1 MGFRE
6 KLGKEMLLFDGAM
19 GTQLQ
24 AHGLQAGELPEVW
37 NLTHAEVVRGIHR
50 AYAHAGCDILK
61 ANTFGANALKF
72 EGTPYTVSE
81 IVRAAVENARA
92 AAAQTDREIFVAL
105 DLGPTGKLLK
115 PYGELEFSKAY
126 ELYKEQILAAKEN
139 VDLILI
145 ETMGDLYEIK
155 AAVLAAKENSDLP
168 VVVTMI
174 FDEQGKLLTGADIET
189 ALFTLEGLGV
199 DMIGFNCGLGPVQ
212 MLPFVRKL
220 GEIGSTPIAV
230 NPNAGLPECIDG
242 VTSYNVSPAE
252 FADALSEIAH
262 CDGVWAVGGCC
273 GTTPAHLDAA
283 VRACKEIT
291 PKAIKPKYFTAVTS
305 YGRTVYM
312 GERPILIGERINPT
326 GKKRLKAALVE
337 GDEGYIFSEA
347 VAQADGGA
355 HVLDV
360 NVGLPEID
368 EPAVLERTVQGLQGI
383 TDLPLQIDTSDPA
396 AMERALRIY
405 NGKPLINSV
414 NGKQESMD
422 AVFPLAKK
430 YGGVVVCLTLDEH
443 GIPDSAEGRI
453 KIAEKIIKTAESYGI
468 SKKDLIVDTLAMT
481 VSTGA
486 DNAKITLEALRYIR
500 HTLGVHTVLGV
511 SNISFGLPKRDSINA
526 AFFTLAMENGLSAGI
541 INPKSD
547 AMMNA
552 YYAFCALKG
561 LDENF
566 EQYIAHVTDS
576 AAPAKAESGTDLKT
590 AVIKGLKA
598 EAGEQAKQLL
608 KNTEPL
614 EIINTH
620 LIPALDI
627 VGQGFENGTV
637 FLPQLL
643 MSADAAKVAFDEIKQ
658 VIAQSGAPAN
668 DEKKDK
674 IVIATVKG
682 DIHDIGKNIVKV
694 LLENYGFDVIDL
706 GKDVDP
712 EIILETAKREHVRL
726 VGLSALMTTTVAN
739 MEVTI
744 ELLHREY
751 PTCKIMVG
759 GAVLTKDYADR
770 IGADFY
776 SKDAMGSVRYAEK
789 LFSE

>member
-24 AHGLQAGELPEVW
+24 VHGLQAGELPEVW

-50 AYAHAGCDILK
+50 AYADAGCDILK

-92 AAAQTDREIFVAL
+92 AAAQSDREIFVAL

-291 PKAIKPKYFTAVTS
+291 PKNIKPKDFTAVTS

-326 GKKRLKAALVE
+326 GKKRLKAALIE

-453 KIAEKIIKTAESYGI
+453 QIAEKIIKTAESYGI

-486 DNAKITLEALRYIR
+486 ENAKITLEALRYIR